1 MPGTHLQAEFAPV
14 PCLLLCANHHTVT
27 PQEMDTAVAV
37 LQDETGLV
45 HLAAPELPTSHS
57 VLYG

>member
-1 MPGTHLQAEFAPV
+1 M
-14 PCLLLCANHHTVT
+14 LCANHHTVT
-27 PQEMDTAVAV
+27 PREMATAVAL
-37 LQDETGLV
+37 LQDATGLA